1 MRYVGLKKYIYF
13 LILIFVM
20 FLLTVFLYLKFDQVV
35 KTTSKEFQNLKIHE
49 AKHNALSISYILSSW
64 IDTSADVLQLLS
76 EDETLRQK
84 IDDLLSA
91 FINDENRYV
100 YVIYEDKD
108 HNFRYLADGSLD
120 ENERGFFGQKF
131 FPLEERKWR
140 KAFASDKPTIF
151 MQENIDNLWITM
163 LSPLNIF
170 KNIKSFLVIDLST
183 TAYQKIKA
191 ILLKLKRFLKYLL
204 FFFIVIFLLI
214 SFLYFFLYREY
225 RRTFVDSL
233 TGAYNRN
240 FLTQLEKSIDL
251 QKYALGMIDL
261 DYFKLIND
269 LYGHDVGDEVIKK
282 IAKTITTNIRSEDIL
297 IRYGGDE
304 FLLVARKNRSEDFKN
319 FFERLHRIINET
331 STSINDGDRVKITS
345 SIGVNLVPYLEET
358 LSDAIKKADMELY
371 HAKNGGRNRLKFY
384 EEADATIGYLSF
396 NKISQLI
403 KEGNV
408 VLHFQPIFNIRTKKI
423 DKYEALARLKDG
435 DKLYLPHQF
444 LLTIFQT
451 NVYREFARQVLQ
463 KAFET
468 IKKERVT
475 ISINFN
481 KSDFADEEYFNT
493 IKELIEKNRAYRQF
507 LVLELLENEELK
519 GDDERIL
526 AKIDYFQKSGC
537 KIALDDFGSGY
548 SNFNYFLTL
557 EPDIIKL
564 DGSLITQLNTN
575 PNAKKLIQ
583 SIVLF
588 AKHIGIETIGE
599 FVEDEETLRMMER
612 LGIDGAQGYYIGK
625 PKPYL
630 QREPFEIGRRVDTD
644 AA

>member
-35 KTTSKEFQNLKIHE
+35 TTTSKEFQNLKIHE
-49 AKHNALSISYILSSW
+49 AKHNALSVSHILGSW
-64 IDTSADVLQLLS
+64 IGTSSDILQLLS
-76 EDETLRQK
+76 QNDMLRQK

-100 YVIYEDKD
+100 YIIYEDKE

-131 FPLEERKWR
+131 FPLEEQKWR
-140 KAFASDKPTIF
+140 KAFALDKPTVF

-163 LSPLNIF
+163 LSPLSVF
-170 KNIKSFLVIDLST
+170 KNLKSFLVIDLST
-183 TAYQKIKA
+183 TAYQKIKSV
-191 ILLKLKRFLKYLL
+191 LLKLKHFLKYLL

-240 FLTQLEKSIDL
+240 YLNQLEKNIDL
-251 QKYALGMIDL
+251 QKYALAMIDL

-269 LYGHDVGDEVIKK
+269 LYGHDIGDEMIKK
-282 IAKTITTNIRSEDIL
+282 IAKRVTTNIRREDVL

-304 FLLVARKNRSEDFKN
+304 FLLVARKNRNGNFKK

-331 STSINDGDRVKITS
+331 LVSLHDGNVVKTTS
-345 SIGVNLVPYLEET
+345 SIGVNLVPHLEES

-371 HAKNGGRNRLKFY
+371 LAKNSGRNRLKFY
-384 EEADATIGYLSF
+384 EEQDALDGYLNF

-408 VLHFQPIFNIRTKKI
+408 ELHFQPIYNLHTKKI
-423 DKYEALARLKDG
+423 DRYEALARLRDG

-444 LLTIFQT
+444 LFAIFQT
-451 NVYREFARQVLQ
+451 NVYREFAKQVLY
-463 KAFET
+463 KAFEM
-468 IKKERVT
+468 IKKEQVV

-481 KSDFADEEYFNT
+481 KSDFVDDEYFDA
-493 IKELIEKNRAYRQF
+493 IKELMEENRDYRRF

-519 GDDERIL
+519 VDDETVL
-526 AKIDYFQKSGC
+526 KKIDYFQKIGC

-599 FVEDEETLRMMER
+599 FVEDEQTLRMMEA

-625 PKPYL
+625 PGPYL
-630 QREPFEIGRRVDTD
+630 QREPFEILRGVDTD

>member
-20 FLLTVFLYLKFDQVV
+20 FLLTVFLYIKFDQVV

-49 AKHNALSISYILSSW
+49 AKHNALSISHILRSW

-76 EDETLRQK
+76 ENETLRQK
-84 IDDLLSA
+84 IDALLSA

-100 YVIYEDKD
+100 YIIYEDQE

-120 ENERGFFGQKF
+120 ENERGFLGQKF

-140 KAFASDKPTIF
+140 KAFASDRPIVF

-183 TAYQKIKA
+183 TAYQKIKT
-191 ILLKLKRFLKYLL
+191 ILLTLKRFLKYLL

-240 FLTQLEKSIDL
+240 FLTQLEKNIDL
-251 QKYALGMIDL
+251 QKYALAMIDL

-319 FFERLHRIINET
+319 FFERLHRTINET
-331 STSINDGDRVKITS
+331 SISINDGDRVKITS
-345 SIGVNLVPYLEET
+345 SIGVNLIPHQEET

-384 EEADATIGYLSF
+384 DETDASKGYLSF

-408 VLHFQPIFNIRTKKI
+408 VLHFQPIFNIQTKKI

-451 NVYREFARQVLQ
+451 NVYREFARQVLH

-481 KSDFADEEYFNT
+481 KSDFADDEYFNT
-493 IKELIEKNRAYRQF
+493 IKELIEKNRAYRKF
-507 LVLELLENEELK
+507 LILELLENEELK
-519 GDDERIL
+519 VDDERIL
-526 AKIDYFQKSGC
+526 AKIDYFKKSGC